1 MKSTLFL
8 TPLLLA
14 SVACSAVAA
23 PGGRGGPDGDGTITR
38 AELTTKIDARFARLD
53 GNNDG
58 RITTTEMEAAKAN
71 RAERRAERA
80 AKNPERAGKRG
91 GRRGPRG
98 DRPDLDVNGDGVI
111 TRGEFAAPML
121 ERFSRADANN
131 DGEVTRDERKA
142 AREAR
147 RAARD

>member
-1 MKSTLFL
+1 MH
-8 TPLLLA
+8 A
-14 SVACSAVAA
+14 S
-23 PGGRGGPDGDGTITR
+23 
-38 AELTTKIDARFARLD
+38 ARLD

-121 ERFSRADANN
+121 ERFSR
-131 DGEVTRDERKA
+131 
-142 AREAR
+142 R
-147 RAARD
+147 RQ